1 MLRQSLRVKCA
12 QLGLMK
18 QLAKELTAFFV
29 AKKQSS
35 SQKEVKSVD
44 LGKEEKK
51 EWLSWLAVYG

>member
-29 AKKQSS
+29 AKS
-35 SQKEVKSVD
+35 SQKEVKGVD
-44 LGKEEKK
+44 LGKEGKK

>member
-18 QLAKELTAFFV
+18 QLAKELTAFLLQ
-29 AKKQSS
+29 KS
-35 SQKEVKSVD
+35 SQKEVKGVD
-44 LGKEEKK
+44 LGKEGKK